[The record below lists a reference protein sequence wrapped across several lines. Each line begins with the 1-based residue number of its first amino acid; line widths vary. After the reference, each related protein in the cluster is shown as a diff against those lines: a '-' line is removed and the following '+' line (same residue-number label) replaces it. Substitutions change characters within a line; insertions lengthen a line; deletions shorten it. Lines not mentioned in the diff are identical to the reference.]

1 MPNYILFINYMRVVE
16 IRRQIKTNY
25 IGLAGK

>member
-1 MPNYILFINYMRVVE
+1 MTVVE

-25 IGLAGK
+25 IGLPGK